1 MEKTGRI
8 ACSLQ
13 SVSNA
18 ALCKGE
24 EETGKAYTGTTVIP
38 DATARGN
45 QRIYHLCICI
55 RLHPAETLEPAPS
68 CSADEG

>member
-18 ALCKGE
+18 ALCEGGE
-24 EETGKAYTGTTVIP
+24 ETRKAYTGTTVIP
-38 DATARGN
+38 NATARGN
-45 QRIYHLCICI
+45 QQIYHLCICI
-55 RLHPAETLEPAPS
+55 RSHPAETLEPVPF

>member
-18 ALCKGE
+18 TLCEGGE
-24 EETGKAYTGTTVIP
+24 ETRKAYTGTTVIP
-38 DATARGN
+38 NATARGN
-45 QRIYHLCICI
+45 QNLCYPCICI
-55 RLHPAETLEPAPS
+55 RSNQAETFES
-68 CSADEG
+68 VS